1 MTKFNGSNKTKSS
14 FEAFFNRTKWMYQ
27 AYDTNVL
34 DPQTNKVEQIEPKV
48 SKKFNL
54 SERHLFGLVDQDGK
68 PVEPMPIYH
77 EPFPLSM
84 TNDEYYTALPFFKK
98 QIEDLKKVLDKAKTI
113 QCSQTNRWINDVTI
127 YRAYEPPQELY
138 TQYLSSI
145 VTDFVENGINAED
158 EIGKRF
164 RSYNITHFE
173 DFVNNFLSFC
183 ELKYERKPILYSTWY
198 MSGQNSMYSS
208 GLRVKISDLEYGKDQ
223 PIYDQL
229 INTPEFEY
237 YKKACMS
244 VGLAF
249 DFNDPSVLVP
259 DFGSPMLEP
268 YLSESTD
275 IFVFYRS
282 TTFNDYNLLYNILIN
297 LYNLYVNKQQFVI
310 KFSDFCGK
318 LKWDFNKLHLAP
330 INPVLN
336 DLSIY
341 LKLKSIEDPSLST
354 RQLATLKKNSEF
366 FQKRFDK
373 QTAIGYINDIYLDLY
388 YSKPFSFKDL
398 YNKVLLREQ
407 KKQEQVGTNI
417 FGGSGDNISSY

>member
-1 MTKFNGSNKTKSS
+1 MSKFNGSNKTKSS
-14 FEAFFNRTKWMYQ
+14 FEAYYNRTKWMYE
-27 AYDTNVL
+27 AYDTG
-34 DPQTNKVEQIEPKV
+34 EPKM

-54 SERHLFGLVDQDGK
+54 SERHLFGLIDRDGK
-68 PVEPMPIYH
+68 PVEPMSIYL
-77 EPFPLSM
+77 EAFPLKM
-84 TNDEYYTALPFFKK
+84 TNDEHKAVLPFFKE
-98 QIEDLKKVLDKAKTI
+98 QIQDLKKVLDKTKLI
-113 QCSQTNRWINDVTI
+113 NVSQNNKWINDITI

-138 TQYLSSI
+138 TQYLTTI
-145 VTDFVENGINAED
+145 VSDFVDNGINAED

-183 ELKYERKPILYSTWY
+183 ELKYEKQPILYSTWY
-198 MSGQNSMYSS
+198 MSGKNSMYSS
-208 GLRVKISDLEYGKDQ
+208 GLRAKISDLEYGKDQ

-229 INTPEFEY
+229 IDTPEFQC
-237 YKKACMS
+237 YKNACKS

-259 DFGSPMLEP
+259 DFGSPMIEP
-268 YLSESTD
+268 YLSNNSN
-275 IFVFYRS
+275 IFVYYRS
-282 TTFNDYNLLYNILIN
+282 TNYNDYNLLYNILIN
-297 LYNLYVNKQQFVI
+297 LYNLHVHTQEFVI
-310 KFSDFCGK
+310 KFSDSCGK
-318 LKWDFNKLHLAP
+318 LKWNFNKLHIAP

-341 LKLKSIEDPSLST
+341 LKLKSIEDPSLNN
-354 RQLATLKKNSEF
+354 RQLATLKKNAEF

-373 QTAIGYINDIYLDLY
+373 QTSIGYINDIYLELY

-407 KKQEQVGTNI
+407 KKQEQIGASV
-417 FGGSGDNISSY
+417 FGGKHGISGY

>member
-14 FEAFFNRTKWMYQ
+14 FEAYYNRTKWMYE
-27 AYDTNVL
+27 AYDTG
-34 DPQTNKVEQIEPKV
+34 EPKV

-54 SERHLFGLVDQDGK
+54 SERHLFGLIDRDGK
-68 PVEPMPIYH
+68 PVEPMPIYL
-77 EPFPLSM
+77 EAFPLKM
-84 TNDEYYTALPFFKK
+84 TNDEHKVVLPFFKE
-98 QIEDLKKVLDKAKTI
+98 QIQDLKKVLDKTKLI
-113 QCSQTNRWINDVTI
+113 NVSQNNKWINDITI

-138 TQYLSSI
+138 TQYLTTI
-145 VTDFVENGINAED
+145 VSDFVDNGINAED

-183 ELKYERKPILYSTWY
+183 ELKYEKQPILYSTWY
-198 MSGQNSMYSS
+198 MSGKNSMYSS
-208 GLRVKISDLEYGKDQ
+208 GLRAKISDLEYGKDQ

-229 INTPEFEY
+229 INTPEFQC
-237 YKKACMS
+237 YKNACKS

-259 DFGSPMLEP
+259 DFGSPMIEP
-268 YLSESTD
+268 YTSNNSN
-275 IFVFYRS
+275 IFVYYRS
-282 TTFNDYNLLYNILIN
+282 TNYNDYNLLYNILIN
-297 LYNLYVNKQQFVI
+297 IYNLYVHTQEFVI
-310 KFSDFCGK
+310 KFSDSCGK
-318 LKWDFNKLHLAP
+318 LKWNFNKLHIAP

-341 LKLKSIEDPSLST
+341 LKLKSIEDPSLNN
-354 RQLATLKKNSEF
+354 RQLVTLKKNAEF

-373 QTAIGYINDIYLDLY
+373 QTSIGYINDIYLELY

-407 KKQEQVGTNI
+407 KKQEQIGASV
-417 FGGSGDNISSY
+417 FGGKHGISGY